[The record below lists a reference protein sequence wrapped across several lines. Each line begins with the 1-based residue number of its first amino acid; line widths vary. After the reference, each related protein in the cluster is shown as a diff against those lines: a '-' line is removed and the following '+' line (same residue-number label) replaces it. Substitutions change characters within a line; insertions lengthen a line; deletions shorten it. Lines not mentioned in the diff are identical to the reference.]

1 MSVKGLKRVQPLQ
14 VLGALKPSEAWA
26 GTPKDLDEVERLDWE
41 LLLMFFLVTLVLLIT
56 FILNHEPGILE
67 PIDWVL
73 KPAEIEVFVDGLSV
87 LVLLFSLYVFQKHK
101 QLVSVRQRLIQSQT
115 QRDGLTLKLGLV
127 EALFEVSSG
136 LAVQAGEHELFA
148 GMLETVRRLFGADA
162 AWVWTTEPARES
174 LILRAVTGDPGHRI
188 GERIEKGAGLAG
200 WVVRQASPLLLDET
214 VSTGPVE
221 RLSGLEERLRTGLFV
236 PMMAEGKVC
245 GVLGVGVH
253 TAPRTFDDIDRKLL
267 QVFANSLAT
276 SVASSDLIDELQR
289 TLRRVEDQQVQ
300 LVQAEKLAGLGE
312 LMAGISHELNNPLA
326 VVTGHA
332 ELLLMDGSLDTAVR
346 ERLEKMNGEAHRA
359 KRLVES
365 LLRVARGEEAR
376 REPSDLNMVVTQSI
390 SLLQFLLDQHRVQ
403 LELDLADGLPVIS
416 LDPFQIQQLIF
427 NLVNNARQ
435 AMMDVPE
442 GERHLQVTT
451 LFEPQVTQRDGSM
464 GRAVLLR
471 VRDTGP
477 GIHPDHLE
485 RIFNPFFTTRLAEGG
500 TGLGLSICHR
510 IVQEHRG
517 VIQVTNHTD
526 GGALFEIHLPVNSGL
541 RRPVLEPVVTEPL
554 PRVGEVSGR
563 VMVVDDESGVRE
575 LLEEMLGIAGHS
587 IIPVCNGQEALD
599 ALASDSE
606 PDVIVLDLKMPVMD
620 GQQFF
625 DRLKVEHPRLVERV
639 LFLTG
644 DILSRE
650 ARAFLTSSGRPCL
663 SKPFTYDELCSG
675 VDALMRGSD

>member
-1 MSVKGLKRVQPLQ
+1 MSVHGLKRVQPLQ
-14 VLGALKPSEAWA
+14 VLDVLKPSEAWA

-67 PIDWVL
+67 PVDWVL

-101 QLVSVRQRLIQSQT
+101 QLDSVRRRLIQSRT
-115 QRDGLTLKLGLV
+115 QQEGLTLKLGLV

-136 LAVQAGEHELFA
+136 VAVQAGEHERF
-148 GMLETVRRLFGADA
+148 GGVLETVRRLFGADA
-162 AWVWTTEPARES
+162 AWVWATEPAREG
-174 LILRAVTGDPGHRI
+174 LILRAVAGDPGYRT
-188 GERIEKGAGLAG
+188 GERIERGAGLAG
-200 WVVRQASPLLLDET
+200 WVVRQAAPLLLDET
-214 VSTGPVE
+214 FSTGPVE
-221 RLSGLEERLRTGLFV
+221 RLPGLEEELRAGLFV
-236 PMMAEGKVC
+236 PMMAEGKVF

-253 TAPRTFDDIDRKLL
+253 ATPRTFDDVDRKLL
-267 QVFANSLAT
+267 QVFANSLAA
-276 SVASSDLIDELQR
+276 SVASSDLINELQR

-332 ELLLMDGSLDTAVR
+332 ELLLMDGSLETAIR
-346 ERLEKMNGEAHRA
+346 ERLEKMRGEAHRA

-365 LLRVARGEEAR
+365 LLRIARGEEAR
-376 REPSDLNMVVTQSI
+376 REPSDLNTVVTQSI
-390 SLLQFLLDQHRVQ
+390 SLLQFLLDQNRVR
-403 LELDLADGLPVIS
+403 LELDLADELPSIS
-416 LDPFQIQQLIF
+416 LDPFQVQQLIF

-435 AMMDVPE
+435 AMMEVPE
-442 GERHLQVTT
+442 GERCLQVAT
-451 LFEPQVTQRDGSM
+451 LLESQVSQSDDSK

-471 VRDTGP
+471 IRDTGP
-477 GIHPDHLE
+477 GIHPDHLG

-517 VIQVTNHTD
+517 AIQVSNHPE
-526 GGALFEIHLPVNSGL
+526 GGALFEIRFPVNGGL
-541 RRPVLEPVVTEPL
+541 LRPVLEPVVTESL
-554 PRVGEVSGR
+554 PRAGHASGR

-575 LLEEMLGIAGHS
+575 LLKEMLGIAGYS
-587 IIPVCNGQEALD
+587 TTLVCDGQEALD
-599 ALASDSE
+599 ALASDPE

-625 DRLKVEHPRLVERV
+625 ERLKVKRPQLVART

-644 DILSRE
+644 DTLSRE
-650 ARAFLTSSGRPCL
+650 ARSFLASSGQPCL
-663 SKPFTYDELCSG
+663 SKPFTYEELCSG
-675 VDALMRGSD
+675 VDALMGGSD